1 MAKKEFKVV
10 KTETRDHEVT
20 VTVNIPDKYLKRGC
34 GTVVTGLVMQAADK
48 KGYKPSK
55 GGPKKQSV
63 KFVELIDGEPCT
75 DLLMGE
81 HDCENK
87 CPQCGARDD
96 SIEWEIME
104 CDTPIHQKATCKE
117 CGCVF
122 EEVSTYA
129 HTTVLEKG
137 TKK

>member
-10 KTETRDHEVT
+10 KTETRDYEVT
-20 VTVNIPDKYLKRGC
+20 VSVNIPNQFLKAGC
-34 GTVVTGLVMQAADK
+34 GSVIHGLVTTAADK
-48 KGYKPSK
+48 RGYKPSK
-55 GGPKKQSV
+55 GGPKKLSI
-63 KFVELIDGEPCT
+63 KFVELIDGQPCA
-75 DLLMGE
+75 DLLVRE

-96 SIEWEIME
+96 SIEWEMME
-104 CDTPIHQKATCKE
+104 CDTPIHQKATCNK

-129 HTTVLEKG
+129 YSAVLEKG